1 MVNQIKTSLIGLG
14 RMGAEPSS
22 RLESSVPSG
31 WLPISHLETIIKNK
45 SCLLKGICDLSKKRL
60 NEISKTYRIKNT
72 YTDYKQMLS
81 IENPKFVSIATRT
94 NEKKEIILNCL
105 DNNVKLIY
113 VEKPLANSVIETKKI
128 LDYIDYKKAI
138 LGYGVN
144 RRYHKK
150 YREVK
155 KIVDSGEFGNL
166 EQIVIEHG
174 YSNLLWSH
182 PHSIDLI
189 LLFSGTHKIENIT
202 AKCNFRS
209 DYKLKDEL
217 FIDDDP
223 FVEFANINLQ
233 NGISAIISKGRGLNT
248 RLYLQKAIITIYC
261 DAHKV
266 EIRKINKSGYLDAPY
281 FLDFEV
287 KKSCTENIFENMI
300 NCYLNKEKLMISND
314 EILTNSV
321 IRSGIVFSSLNN
333 SKKIEINQIPEN
345 LTISGFNG
353 KNYA

>member
-1 MVNQIKTSLIGLG
+1 MVNQVKTSLIGLG
-14 RMGAEPSS
+14 RMGAEPSK

-45 SCLLKGICDLSKKRL
+45 NCLLKGICDLNKKRL
-60 NEISKTYRIKNT
+60 NEISKIYGIKNI

-94 NEKKEIILNCL
+94 NEKKEIIFNSL
-105 DNNVKLIY
+105 DNGAEIIY
-113 VEKPLANSVIETKKI
+113 VEKPLASSVVETKKI
-128 LDYIDYKKAI
+128 LEYVDHKKAI

-144 RRYHKK
+144 RRYHKS

-189 LLFSGTHKIENIT
+189 LLFSGTHEIENIT
-202 AKCNFRS
+202 AKCNFRC

-217 FIDDDP
+217 LIDDDP
-223 FVEFANINLQ
+223 LVEFAKINLR

-248 RLYLQKAIITIYC
+248 RLYLQKAIITIYS
-261 DAHKV
+261 DAYKV
-266 EIRKINKSGYLDAPY
+266 EIRKINKSGYLDNPY
-281 FLDFEV
+281 FLDFNAI
-287 KKSCTENIFENMI
+287 KSCTENIFENMI
-300 NCYLNKEKLMISND
+300 NCYLNGDKLMISNQ
-314 EILTNSV
+314 EILTNAV
-321 IRSGIVFSSLNN
+321 VRSGIVFSSLNN
-333 SKKIEINQIPEN
+333 SKKIEINQIPDN
-345 LTISGFNG
+345 LKISGFNG
-353 KNYA
+353 FAYA